1 MARYLAVSSA
11 PSTRATK
18 WKGADGVEIRPYTPD
33 LETPVKAFNLRL
45 REGMSAERFPESHIP
60 RFPKMEGTSLYQEL
74 FLVLHQ
80 GEVHGGYMLTHN
92 VFALRGEQTSVACGP
107 QFNLSEGI
115 INRAFGMVGVF
126 QVQDALRRQPL
137 MYALGI
143 GGMHEPQAELLR
155 AMRWTLYPVP
165 FYFKVLNA
173 SQLFANLT
181 YIRNHKARMA
191 LDCARCSLVGP
202 LAIRAAQARISRTD
216 RSVRAQSVTEFGPWA
231 DAAWEK
237 CKGEY
242 SLIGLRDASTLNA
255 LYPRSE
261 PRFFRLRV
269 SHEGQDIGWVVLL
282 DTQMSGHKQFGNMRV
297 GSIVDCLAVW
307 GHACGVVQC
316 ASKFLEERRVDIIV
330 SNQVNSDWR
339 KALIR
344 AGYVRGPSNFILGLS
359 QMLAEKLH
367 PLETTRQGVHMT
379 RGDGD
384 GPIHL

>member
-1 MARYLAVSSA
+1 M
-11 PSTRATK
+11 PATQITTS
-18 WKGADGVEIRPYTPD
+18 KGTDGVEIRPYTPD
-33 LETPVKAFNLRL
+33 LETSVKAFNLRL
-45 REGMSAERFPESHIP
+45 REGMSAEYFPESHVPHFARI
-60 RFPKMEGTSLYQEL
+60 EGRSLYQEL
-74 FLVLHQ
+74 FLALHR

-92 VFALRGEQTSVACGP
+92 VFALRGELTSVACGP

-115 INRAFGMVGVF
+115 INRSFGMVGVF
-126 QVQDALRRQPL
+126 QLQDALRRQPL

-155 AMRWTLYPVP
+155 AMCWTLYPVP
-165 FYFKVLNA
+165 FYLRVLNA

-181 YIRNHKARMA
+181 YIRNHKARIA
-191 LDCARCSLVGP
+191 LDCARYSLVGP
-202 LAIRAAQARISRTD
+202 LAIRAAQARISRAD
-216 RSVRAQSVTEFGPWA
+216 RSIRAQSVTEFGPWA
-231 DAAWEK
+231 DAGWEK

-242 SLIGLRDASTLNA
+242 SLIGLRDAKTLNA

-261 PRFFRLRV
+261 PRFLRLRI
-269 SHEGQDIGWVVLL
+269 SREGQDIGWVVLL

-297 GSIVDCLAVW
+297 GTIVDCQAVS
-307 GHACGVVQC
+307 GHAYRVIQC

-330 SNQVNSDWR
+330 SNQAHSDWG

-344 AGYVRGPSNFILGLS
+344 AGYVRAPSNFILGLS
-359 QMLAEKLH
+359 QMLVERLQ
-367 PLETTRQGVHMT
+367 PLETTRESIHMT